1 MQKNKT
7 EHNKVKK
14 AICYEER
21 GVSRQSF
28 WWLTLIA
35 AALVIAGNF
44 ADILYEPLKLS
55 DTSYF
60 TMKLLSFA
68 STTLIAFLVT
78 ERAWQSH
85 SKVKDLIVLAVLAVI
100 SEPLYDLGTANKFF
114 DISRH
119 GIMVN
124 VLLCYAYAVI
134 YQHDFSTWFKKHYTN
149 ENKVTYKMLALSTKT
164 IPLVLF
170 GFLSWQLKAEYSY
183 YLLLIT
189 MLFSFSRKRKHEYI
203 WQFVSVFIL
212 MASMYNGTPMYDT
225 VFLPLIPIYIEQ
237 CRKQHSQ
244 YLVKVDKLSFID
256 TVLDNYTVHNVLM
269 ISYPMCMAAFV
280 ILRLIISS

>member
-1 MQKNKT
+1 MIGIDISRWQGDVDF
-7 EHNKVKK
+7 NKVKK

-114 DISRH
+114 DILH
-119 GIMVN
+119 GFPIKN
-124 VLLCYAYAVI
+124 FHTFLL
-134 YQHDFSTWFKKHYTN
+134 
-149 ENKVTYKMLALSTKT
+149 TK
-164 IPLVLF
+164 
-170 GFLSWQLKAEYSY
+170 
-183 YLLLIT
+183 
-189 MLFSFSRKRKHEYI
+189 
-203 WQFVSVFIL
+203 
-212 MASMYNGTPMYDT
+212 NGKP
-225 VFLPLIPIYIEQ
+225 
-237 CRKQHSQ
+237 K
-244 YLVKVDKLSFID
+244 
-256 TVLDNYTVHNVLM
+256 
-269 ISYPMCMAAFV
+269 
-280 ILRLIISS
+280 